1 MIFFWS
7 HKYLLPMSADLVGN
21 SEIVGE
27 IVIVWYNALSL
38 IVYVL
43 IDDWSRLKEYNYSI
57 RISFLHKLTIHGTPS
72 NLYNRL

>member
-1 MIFFWS
+1 MIFFFWS

-27 IVIVWYNALSL
+27 FVIVWYNALRL

-43 IDDWSRLKEYNYSI
+43 IDDWSRLKEYNYTN
-57 RISFLHKLTIHGTPS
+57 RFFHKLTIHGTPS